1 MALTPA
7 TKYVQGLNQMR
18 SSITTGSNKT
28 FTLSNGYRGIL
39 FGITAIESKCFMIYL
54 MASSS
59 AGATSTVDIN
69 KGSNITFDTATANK
83 LKITVSGSGSSAV
96 YIYDLTFEGSI
107 SE

>member
-1 MALTPA
+1 MARMPVV
-7 TKYVQGLNQMR
+7 KKVQELNQIQ
-18 SSITTGSNKT
+18 SNIGTGSNKT

-39 FGITAIESKCFMIYL
+39 FGITATESKCFMIYL

-83 LKITVSGSGSSAV
+83 LKITVSGSGSAAV
-96 YIYDLTFEGSI
+96 YIYDLTFEGTI